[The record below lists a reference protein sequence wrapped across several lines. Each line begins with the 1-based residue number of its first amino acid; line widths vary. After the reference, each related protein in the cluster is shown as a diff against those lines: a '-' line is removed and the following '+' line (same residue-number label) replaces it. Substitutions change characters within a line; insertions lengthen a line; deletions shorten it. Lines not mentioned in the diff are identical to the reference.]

1 MMELKGNARCGSRV
15 PAGPSAR
22 ESPEGFTHILCKPL
36 RDSQVG
42 THKYTQ
48 THTHTQDTVDK
59 MWRPS
64 VTHTHSC
71 RLTVVVYTMQHM
83 PTWLDFTSGKTT

>member
-1 MMELKGNARCGSRV
+1 MFLMELKGNARCGSRV

-48 THTHTQDTVDK
+48 THTHTHRTQWIKCGVQVLHIHIHAD
-59 MWRPS
+59 S
-64 VTHTHSC
+64 
-71 RLTVVVYTMQHM
+71 Q
-83 PTWLDFTSGKTT
+83 